1 MPHLSRQFFSFSKL
15 GSPSLFLY
23 NYNIYAFCWRMSRAS
38 VSEFILALTSNA
50 HTSFCFPV
58 CYDRPAAFRRGRG
71 LGRAQGFIRL
81 PEAAYNPRSNT
92 LRCFVIQ
99 RLVRPPVVII
109 LHIFPCNL
117 PELMSCFAIF
127 KIKLFPFVGSEETLY
142 RWLSMLF
149 LCHP

>member
-1 MPHLSRQFFSFSKL
+1 SWP
-15 GSPSLFLY
+15 
-23 NYNIYAFCWRMSRAS
+23 
-38 VSEFILALTSNA
+38 LTSNA

-71 LGRAQGFIRL
+71 LGQSPKVLYDCRKL
-81 PEAAYNPRSNT
+81 LTTPEVI
-92 LRCFVIQ
+92 LCRCFVIQ
-99 RLVRPPVVII
+99 RLVRSPVVII

-142 RWLSMLF
+142 PLVIQCSSVAIHRYF
-149 LCHP
+149 DIVAF